1 MCQSNVEPLIQVFE
15 TDGSFIFCTFLIFV
29 KLYFF
34 PECIKNS
41 FWGLTLLYNLL
52 NKEKKTIIFVSFL
65 VKKFRLFFW
74 WRLFELNYMDQKIFR
89 RFK

>member
-52 NKEKKTIIFVSFL
+52 NKEKKNNYFCFIFG
-65 VKKFRLFFW
+65 KKV
-74 WRLFELNYMDQKIFR
+74 
-89 RFK
+89 